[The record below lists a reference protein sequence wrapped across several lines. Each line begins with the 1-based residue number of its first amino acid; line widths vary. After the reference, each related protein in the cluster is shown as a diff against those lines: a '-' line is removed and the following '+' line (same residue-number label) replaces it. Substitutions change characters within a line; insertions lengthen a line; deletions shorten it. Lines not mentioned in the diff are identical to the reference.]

1 MELLIVRH
9 GETLWNDKGLLQ
21 GQKDIELNDN
31 GREMARKLAG
41 KLKDIPIDMVY
52 SSPLKRAYETARL
65 ALGDRDIPL
74 VTDERIKEISFGEC
88 EGIDYRSWKKSDS
101 PYNSFFTSPD
111 KYNPPKDG
119 ESLDEVI
126 QRATDFVKTCIEPNA
141 DKYDRMMVVAH
152 GALNKGMMCYLENH
166 GTETFWGDGLQNN
179 CEATVFEY
187 DGQNWKLKSGSD
199 GAVKR
204 NAM

>member
-21 GQKDIELNDN
+21 GQKDIELNEN

-41 KLKDIPIDMVY
+41 KLKDIPIDVVY
-52 SSPLKRAYETARL
+52 SSPLKRAYETASL
-65 ALGDRDIPL
+65 AIGDRDIPIE
-74 VTDERIKEISFGEC
+74 TDDRIKEISFGEC
-88 EGIDYRSWKKSDS
+88 EGVNYREWKTPES

-111 KYNPPKDG
+111 RYNPPKEG
-119 ESLDEVI
+119 ETLNEVI
-126 QRATDFVKTCIEPNA
+126 ERATDFVKNVIETNA
-141 DKYDRMMVVAH
+141 GKYDRVMVVAH

-166 GTETFWGDGLQNN
+166 GPETFWGDGLQNN

-187 DGQNWKLKSGSD
+187 DGQNWTLKSESD

-204 NAM
+204 HAI